1 MERIEEFLL
10 EGKNIMYID
19 FSNLLTNE
27 DFVKLIEI
35 IKPVIAK
42 YKERSLYTITNVEGV
57 RYDSFTR
64 NIFIEYTTHNKPY
77 VKKGA
82 LIGLDGVKKMIINT
96 LAKVTGREVFHIAFT
111 KEKAI
116 EWILQQD

>member
-1 MERIEEFLL
+1 MEQYEEFSL

-19 FSNLLTNE
+19 FSNLMTNE
-27 DFVKLIEI
+27 EFTKLIDI
-35 IKPVIAK
+35 VKPVIAK
-42 YKERSLYTITNVEGV
+42 YKDCSLYTITNVEDV

-64 NIFIEYTTHNKPY
+64 EIFINYVEHNRPY
-77 VKKGA
+77 VKTGV
-82 LIGLDGVKKMIINT
+82 LIGIDGVKKMIVNT
-96 LAKVTGREVFHIAFT
+96 LVKLTGRGKFHITFT